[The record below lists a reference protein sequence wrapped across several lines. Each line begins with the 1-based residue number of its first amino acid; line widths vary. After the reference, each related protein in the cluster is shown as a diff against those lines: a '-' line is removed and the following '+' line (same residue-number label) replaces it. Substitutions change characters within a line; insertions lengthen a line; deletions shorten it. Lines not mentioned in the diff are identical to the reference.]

1 MLLKL
6 DECLASKAPT
16 KFVKKYLDLGQ
27 QIKYS
32 S

>member
-6 DECLASKAPT
+6 DECLDSKAPT
-16 KFVKKYLDLGQ
+16 TFVKIYLDLGQ
-27 QIKYS
+27 QTKYS